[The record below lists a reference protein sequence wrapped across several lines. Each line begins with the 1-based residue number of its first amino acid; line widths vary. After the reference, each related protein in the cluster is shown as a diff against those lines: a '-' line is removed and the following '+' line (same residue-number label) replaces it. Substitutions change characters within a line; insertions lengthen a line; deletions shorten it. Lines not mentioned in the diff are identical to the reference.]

1 MEQETFEVEQN
12 VIHRKLESD
21 LDKINGCDEVK
32 PTLDVKDM
40 KKEAVE
46 KYDVMNELNTEGLKF
61 SKMHDKKLSAG
72 RDGIKPHEC
81 PTCSATFGKKNKIK
95 KTYFCCS

>member
-12 VIHRKLESD
+12 LFHRKLESD

-40 KKEAVE
+40 KK
-46 KYDVMNELNTEGLKF
+46 KI
-61 SKMHDKKLSAG
+61 SKKASKSFLQ
-72 RDGIKPHEC
+72 
-81 PTCSATFGKKNKIK
+81 FV
-95 KTYFCCS
+95 F

>member
-12 VIHRKLESD
+12 VTHRKLECD

-32 PTLDVKDM
+32 PTLDVKDT

-46 KYDVMNELNTEGLKF
+46 KYDVMN
-61 SKMHDKKLSAG
+61 
-72 RDGIKPHEC
+72 
-81 PTCSATFGKKNKIK
+81 
-95 KTYFCCS
+95 